1 MILQIFRF
9 IIFIFFSFLICLI
22 MLLGGWLLGGRSISR
37 SKNIPFESGVISY
50 GSTNLRF
57 SIQFYLLSILFVIFD
72 IESLYLYTWSVNI
85 KIIGWLGFFEVFI
98 FILTLLLSLIYI
110 INEKIFEWGV
120 KKNNII

>member
-1 MILQIFRF
+1 MFRF
-9 IIFIFFSFLICLI
+9 IIFIFFSFLICFI

-37 SKNIPFESGVISY
+37 SKNIPFESGAIAY
-50 GSTNLRF
+50 GSANLRF

-85 KIIGWLGFFEVFI
+85 KIIGWLGFCEVFI
-98 FILTLLLSLIYI
+98 FIFTLLLSLIYI